1 MTSYEKLKYLVKKL
15 LKHEE
20 IQKDSPDFDYQ
31 GITKDVYK
39 DFITKLNQSKII
51 YSPYK
56 GSNFIKEDLI
66 NENYFFDEDYNS
78 SVLSSVIHLEDKLK
92 KSKVISYIF
101 NSVPKRI
108 KFMLNNH
115 FSNKFNENLS
125 MLLNEDERFCYFSQ
139 VIQLNSDHSK
149 SICRIL
155 VEDAS
160 EHIDIVPL
168 QYFIYE
174 SDWYICCYN
183 LKLNEIDII
192 CSSKIIKSI
201 LQLNRDFYQ
210 YIDKKDIDS
219 KIIQYVEN
227 FHKDE
232 EFLIKINVATLNQII
247 ELSLIKKI
255 SVYEEREKI
264 FDTSERKKYYTDVG
278 RFDIKNLNPKNN
290 ILEEDRII
298 KIQKKVLL
306 IEEES
311 FIEKPKKEIKKV
323 KKRLYK
329 IDLNTKLI
337 SEPNYYFSDEEE
349 KFYEDKKYFVKIITS
364 SKKFDLITKI
374 FKIEVVDPNLY
385 RI

>member
-20 IQKDSPDFDYQ
+20 IQKDSPDFEYQ

-115 FSNKFNENLS
+115 FSNKFNENFS
-125 MLLNEDERFCYFSQ
+125 MLLDNDHRFCYFSQ
-139 VIQLNSDHSK
+139 IIKLNLNEIK
-149 SICRIL
+149 NICRISIDDE
-155 VEDAS
+155 VQD
-160 EHIDIVPL
+160 IDIVPL
-168 QYFIYE
+168 EYFIYE
-174 SDWYICCYN
+174 NNWYLCCYN

-201 LQLNRDFYQ
+201 LQLNRDFHQ
-210 YIDKKDIDS
+210 YINKKDIDS

-232 EFLIKINVATLNQII
+232 EFLIKVNVATLNQII
-247 ELSLIKKI
+247 ELSLTKKI

-264 FDTSERKKYYTDVG
+264 FNTSEKKKYYADVG

-290 ILEEDRII
+290 ILKEDTII
-298 KIQKKVLL
+298 KIPKKVLL
-306 IEEES
+306 IEED
-311 FIEKPKKEIKKV
+311 FIEKTKKEIKKV

-337 SEPNYYFSDEEE
+337 SMPNYYFSYEEE
-349 KFYEDKKYFVKIITS
+349 KFYEDKKYFVKITTS
-364 SKKFDLITKI
+364 NKKFDLITNI
-374 FKIEVVDPNLY
+374 FKIEVVDPDLY
-385 RI
+385 RM

>member
-1 MTSYEKLKYLVKKL
+1 MTSYKKLKYLVRKL

-20 IQKDSPDFDYQ
+20 IRKDSPDFEYQ

-108 KFMLNNH
+108 KFMLNNN
-115 FSNKFNENLS
+115 FSNKFNDKLDL
-125 MLLNEDERFCYFSQ
+125 LLNEDERFCYFSQ

-183 LKLNEIDII
+183 LNINQLDII
-192 CSSKIIKSI
+192 CSSNILKSE
-201 LQLNRDFYQ
+201 LPYKDTFCN
-210 YIDKKDIDS
+210 YISKKDIDD
-219 KIIQYVEN
+219 KIDLYVKN
-227 FHKDE
+227 FYKDE
-232 EFLIKINVATLNQII
+232 EFLIKLNVATLNQII
-247 ELSLIKKI
+247 ESSLVKKF
-255 SVYEEREKI
+255 SVYEEREKKFETLKI
-264 FDTSERKKYYTDVG
+264 KKYFADAIG
-278 RFDIKNLNPKNN
+278 FNKLNGIIYYDPKNN
-290 ILEEDRII
+290 KAISKIKKANAEREKII
-298 KIQKKVLL
+298 KR
-306 IEEES
+306 
-311 FIEKPKKEIKKV
+311 
-323 KKRLYK
+323 RLYK

-337 SEPNYYFSDEEE
+337 SGRFYGPSKDGDYFPEP
-349 KFYEDKKYFVKIITS
+349 KKYFIKITTS
-364 SKKFDLITKI
+364 DKKFNLIRKT
-374 FKIEVVDPNLY
+374 FNVEVVDKNLY

>member
-1 MTSYEKLKYLVKKL
+1 MTSYKKLKYLVRKL

-20 IQKDSPDFDYQ
+20 IRKDSPDFEYQ

-66 NENYFFDEDYNS
+66 NENYFFDEDYKS
-78 SVLSSVIHLEDKLK
+78 SVLSSVIHLEDKLN

-108 KFMLNNH
+108 KFMLNNN
-115 FSNKFNENLS
+115 FSNKFNDKLNL
-125 MLLNEDERFCYFSQ
+125 LLNKDERFCYFSQ

-183 LKLNEIDII
+183 LNINQLDII
-192 CSSKIIKSI
+192 CSSNILKSK
-201 LQLNRDFYQ
+201 LLCKDTFCN
-210 YIDKKDIDS
+210 YIGKKDIDD
-219 KIIQYVEN
+219 KIDLYAKN
-227 FHKDE
+227 FYKDE
-232 EFLIKINVATLNQII
+232 EFLIKLNVATLNQII
-247 ELSLIKKI
+247 ESSLVTKF
-255 SVYEEREKI
+255 SVYEEREREFK
-264 FDTSERKKYYTDVG
+264 TLNNKKYYADAIG
-278 RFDIKNLNPKNN
+278 FNKLNGIIYYDPKNN
-290 ILEEDRII
+290 IITEKAISKIKKANAEREKII
-298 KIQKKVLL
+298 KR
-306 IEEES
+306 
-311 FIEKPKKEIKKV
+311 
-323 KKRLYK
+323 RLYK

-337 SEPNYYFSDEEE
+337 SEPNYYFSYEEE

-364 SKKFDLITKI
+364 NKKFDLITKI